1 MKYKNHRI
9 TFDEGGL
16 VKFDFTTDEIIEDLK
31 DALGSEYYESTL
43 KEKKEMVYEAFV
55 DRIKDDLK
63 FYFKDID
70 F

>member
-31 DALGSEYYESTL
+31 DTLVSEYYESKL